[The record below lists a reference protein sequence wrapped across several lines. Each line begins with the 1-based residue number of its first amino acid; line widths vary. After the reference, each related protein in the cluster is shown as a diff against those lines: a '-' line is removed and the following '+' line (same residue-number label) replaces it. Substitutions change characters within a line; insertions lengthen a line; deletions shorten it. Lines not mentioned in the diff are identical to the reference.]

1 MANGQIITT
10 NGKKII
16 LDRTYNSSPTLTAPS
31 QFKVGTGTTT
41 PALSDTDLVTPV
53 DIDGD
58 NFKDFVSGYPTQ
70 DTTALSNTIRCF
82 LNSLEANGNNLTEFG
97 IVNADGTPLL
107 FSRTV
112 HTSISKSSSNEI
124 TYIVKD
130 KIV

>member
-16 LDRTYNSSPTLTAPS
+16 LDRTYNSSPTRTAPS

-82 LNSLEANGNNLTEFG
+82 LNSLEANGNDLTEFG

>member
-1 MANGQIITT
+1 MANGSIITT
-10 NGKKII
+10 DGKKII
-16 LDRTYNSSPTLTAPS
+16 LDRTFNSSPTRTAVS

-41 PALSDTDLVTPV
+41 PAITDTDLVTAV

-70 DTTALSNTIRCF
+70 DFTALSNTTRCF

-97 IVNADGTPLL
+97 IVNSDGTPLL

-112 HTSISKSSSNEI
+112 FTTISKSTSNEV
-124 TYIVKD
+124 TFVVKD
-130 KIV
+130 WVL

>member
-112 HTSISKSSSNEI
+112 HTPISKSSSNEI